1 MLGELAKSDILVGPE
16 LCGCIDP
23 KVAEGGGVISNS
35 PSTEGSRC
43 VSIDPAKEI
52 TMGRIFPAIVGVVL
66 IDGLLHSWLGPINE
80 IVVVEGRALI
90 RPCLSFDCTIL
101 LSLSLSNSTPAGTT
115 VSCDVS
121 VSLE

>member
-1 MLGELAKSDILVGPE
+1 MGAIGSSVILEGWASSVFSSPVLGEPVKSDVLGGPE

-52 TMGRIFPAIVGVVL
+52 TMGRILPAIVGVVL
-66 IDGLLHSWLGPINE
+66 MDRLLHS
-80 IVVVEGRALI
+80 
-90 RPCLSFDCTIL
+90 
-101 LSLSLSNSTPAGTT
+101 
-115 VSCDVS
+115 
-121 VSLE
+121 